1 MFCPLKLIIKYKLK
15 NIILKNLL
23 NIPGYTSNRKIIV
36 FESDDWGMLRMASA
50 QVKQNLK
57 DKGYKISQCPYN
69 SNDRIEND
77 EDIASLIET
86 LLSVKDS
93 KGNPAKFT
101 LNNIVAN
108 PDFNKIKAAS
118 YKNYYCQPF
127 TETLRAYSDSQ
138 NVMALYKDGIHK
150 KVFQPQLHGR
160 EHVNLRLWL
169 HRLQIEDA
177 KTIEAFNQNMYTVHH
192 SGPISGRRDN
202 LDAFGNRTTEG
213 EHFDYAKIIKEAQ
226 KIFKDTWGFK
236 SKSFI
241 APCYVWHPSL
251 EKILSNEGIKY
262 IQGTRVQRIPIDN
275 KSFQIKKKYHY
286 TGQKNKLEQYYLVRN
301 VNFEPTEM
309 GSHDAVE
316 KALRD
321 IKTSFL
327 YNKPA
332 IISSHRVNYIGSI
345 NPDNRIENLKLL
357 KNLLCRIVE
366 LWPNVEF
373 MSSEELGSIIANN

>member
-1 MFCPLKLIIKYKLK
+1 MISIK
-15 NIILKNLL
+15 NIKTFLAT
-23 NIPGYTSNRKIIV
+23 NITNARGWRTNRKIIV
-36 FESDDWGMLRMASA
+36 IESDDWGMLRMVSSK
-50 QVKQNLK
+50 VKENLK
-57 DKGYKISQCPYN
+57 NKGYKISQCPYN
-69 SNDRIEND
+69 SNDRLEND
-77 EDIASLIET
+77 EDIAYLIET
-86 LLSVKDS
+86 LLSVNDS

-108 PDFNKIKAAS
+108 PNFKKIRAAS

-127 TETLRAYSDSQ
+127 TETLKEYSDSQ
-138 NVMALYKDGIHK
+138 NVMALYKEGINK

-160 EHVNLRLWL
+160 EHINLRLWL

-213 EHFDYAKIIKEAQ
+213 EHFDYDKLIKEAQ

-309 GSHDAVE
+309 GCHDAVE

-345 NPDNRIENLKLL
+345 NPDNRTENLKLL
-357 KNLLCRIVE
+357 KNLLCRIIE
-366 LWPNVEF
+366 LWPDVEF
-373 MSSEELGSIIANN
+373 MSSDELGSIITNN